1 MNAANL
7 LAAWGQ
13 ALGLPELALSDL
25 GTAALLIDGTLT
37 LNIEHEDDAGRLL
50 LYVPLGAPPA
60 AEREACFA
68 RLLQAN
74 LFGHG
79 SGGGHIGL
87 DAQRDELVLSRQ
99 LALDNTDLPALE
111 AAIESLLA
119 AARQLRELLAQSPS
133 GATPTTGPVDTGP
146 TSAQAYM
153 LRA

>member
-13 ALGLPELALSDL
+13 ALGLPELVLSDL

-37 LNIEHEDDAGRLL
+37 LNFEHEADAGRLL
-50 LYVPLGAPPA
+50 LYVSLGAPPV

-87 DAQRDELVLSRQ
+87 DPERDELVLSRQ
-99 LALDNTDLPALE
+99 LVLDHTDLPALE
-111 AAIESLLA
+111 AAVEALIG
-119 AARQLRELLAQSPS
+119 AARELRDALGRSEAGASPAA
-133 GATPTTGPVDTGP
+133 GHAEATAP
-146 TSAQAYM
+146 SAEAFM

>member
-13 ALGLPELALSDL
+13 ALGLPELVLSDL

-37 LNIEHEDDAGRLL
+37 LNFEHEADAGRLL
-50 LYVPLGAPPA
+50 LYVSLGAPPV

-87 DAQRDELVLSRQ
+87 DPERDELVLSRQ
-99 LALDNTDLPALE
+99 LVLDHADVTALE
-111 AAIESLLA
+111 AAAEALIA
-119 AARQLRELLAQSPS
+119 AARTLREELALNAG
-133 GATPTTGPVDTGP
+133 GARHGDRGVDTAP
-146 TSAQAYM
+146 STAQAFM